1 MSKQIIKKNGKAVLV
16 NNKAHALLC
25 KWSVENKQKNT
36 DVLNAAIDLIFSTK
50 SMKSSL
56 LDKIFVKNTS
66 DKIMKLNDKSPLD
79 PHVAIYKYII
89 IIIRIF
95 FIKKYTTPRGP
106 GGPWVGHVLSK
117 V

>member
-25 KWSVENKQKNT
+25 KFSDENKQKNT
-36 DVLNAAIDLIFSTK
+36 DVLNAAIDLILSTK

-66 DKIMKLNDKSPLD
+66 DKIMKLNDKLKSYEKDINAEIAELKQPFKK
-79 PHVAIYKYII
+79 VA
-89 IIIRIF
+89 
-95 FIKKYTTPRGP
+95 
-106 GGPWVGHVLSK
+106 
-117 V
+117 

>member
-66 DKIMKLNDKSPLD
+66 DKIMKLNDKLKSYEKDINAEIAELKQPFKK
-79 PHVAIYKYII
+79 VA
-89 IIIRIF
+89 
-95 FIKKYTTPRGP
+95 
-106 GGPWVGHVLSK
+106 
-117 V
+117 

>member
-1 MSKQIIKKNGKAVLV
+1 MSKQIIKKNGKAILV
-16 NNKAHALLC
+16 NDKSHALLC

-66 DKIMKLNDKSPLD
+66 DKIMKLNDKLKSYEKDINAEIAELKQPFKK
-79 PHVAIYKYII
+79 VA
-89 IIIRIF
+89 
-95 FIKKYTTPRGP
+95 
-106 GGPWVGHVLSK
+106 
-117 V
+117 

>member
-36 DVLNAAIDLIFSTK
+36 DVLNAAIDLILSTK

-56 LDKIFVKNTS
+56 LDKIYNNNTS
-66 DKIMKLNDKSPLD
+66 EKIKKLNDKLKSYENDINAEIAELKQPFKK
-79 PHVAIYKYII
+79 VA
-89 IIIRIF
+89 
-95 FIKKYTTPRGP
+95 
-106 GGPWVGHVLSK
+106 
-117 V
+117 

>member
-36 DVLNAAIDLIFSTK
+36 DVLNAAIDLILSTK

-66 DKIMKLNDKSPLD
+66 DKIMKLNDKLKSYEKDINAEIAELKQPFKK
-79 PHVAIYKYII
+79 VA
-89 IIIRIF
+89 
-95 FIKKYTTPRGP
+95 
-106 GGPWVGHVLSK
+106 
-117 V
+117 